1 MTFDASQ
8 VKQLRKLQQLPLLK
22 GLFTQVT
29 KTGYTKIRIA
39 RFLHEKVLPNRS
51 NVSLISVNAT
61 INKQSLSGVLQK
73 KSEKFSKIYRKAPKV
88 AGVRFSV
95 NFAIFIE

>member
-22 GLFTQVT
+22 GLFTQFT

-39 RFLHEKVLPNRS
+39 RFLYEKVLPNRS
-51 NVSLISVNAT
+51 NISLISVNDT
-61 INKQSLSGVLQK
+61 INKQSLAGVLQK
-73 KSEKFSKIYRKAPKV
+73 KSEKFCKIYRKAPKV
-88 AGVRFSV
+88 AGFCFSV
-95 NFAIFIE
+95 NFAIFVE

>member
-39 RFLHEKVLPNRS
+39 RS

-61 INKQSLSGVLQK
+61 INKQSLAGVLQK
-73 KSEKFSKIYRKAPKV
+73 KSEKFCKIYRKAPKV
-88 AGVRFSV
+88 AGFRFSV